1 MNDISSFIIPINEEY
16 PQGVDCR
23 HGEWSAT
30 FYQLKDLRNTLRNE
44 ERQALSIDD
53 IYAGYSDWRK
63 LHDGSVELIEKAS
76 KDLEVIAWIIEASI
90 RLQGFQGL
98 ANSLRLL
105 QAILSDFWPNLY
117 PKDEDGFE
125 STLFPLTGLNGVSS
139 DGALIM
145 PLRMAPLFPASE
157 CISLLDC
164 IKAFE
169 VSETKDPKK
178 KEALKQK
185 GLPDY
190 EQLQAQVAN
199 LGVDNHRQ
207 AISDIQSCLDTYSEI
222 DQFLVDQCGHDS
234 PPSSLIKSLLTEALE
249 RATHLSGYVDSTLSN
264 DHGDQHSSETEPL
277 EHTSAERT
285 YSEFNINAYQPASRH
300 DAFILIR
307 KLIVFFKETEPHSP
321 IAYNLER
328 INRWGDLSLPEL
340 IGELITDES
349 ARANFNKITGVEV
362 INK

>member
-1 MNDISSFIIPINEEY
+1 MDIPSLVLPISEDA
-16 PQGVDCR
+16 PQGVDIR
-23 HGEWSAT
+23 IGEWSSE
-30 FYQLKDLRNTLRNE
+30 FYLLKDLRNSLRNE

-53 IYAGYSDWRK
+53 IYAGYSHWHK
-63 LHDGSVELIEKAS
+63 LYDGSVKLLETAS
-76 KDLEVIAWIIEASI
+76 KDIELIAWIIEASI
-90 RLQGFQGL
+90 RLQGFHGL
-98 ANSLRLL
+98 ASSLQLL
-105 QAILSDFWPNLY
+105 QSVLLEYWPNLY

-145 PLRMAPLFPASE
+145 PLRMAPLFASADS
-157 CISLLDC
+157 ISLLDC

-190 EQLQAQVAN
+190 EQLQAKVVN
-199 LGVDNHRQ
+199 LGFANHQQ
-207 AISDIQSCLDTYSEI
+207 AITAIQTCLQVYQEI

-234 PPSSLIKSLLTEALE
+234 PPSSLIKSILTEALE
-249 RATHLSGYVDSTLSN
+249 RAIHLSGYVDS
-264 DHGDQHSSETEPL
+264 SSVSEGPHENTP
-277 EHTSAERT
+277 SAELLQQEPAEQPT
-285 YSEFNINAYQPASRH
+285 LAFNINAYQPASR
-300 DAFILIR
+300 DEAFMLIR

-362 INK
+362 IKK

>member
-1 MNDISSFIIPINEEY
+1 MIDIPSLILPISAEY

-23 HGEWSAT
+23 QGEWSST
-30 FYQLKDLRNTLRNE
+30 FYQLKDIRNTLRNE
-44 ERQALSIDD
+44 ERQSLSIDD
-53 IYAGYSDWRK
+53 IYAGYSDWQK
-63 LHDGSVELIEKAS
+63 LYDGSVELIDKAS

-90 RLQGFQGL
+90 RLEGFQGL
-98 ANSLRLL
+98 SNSFRLL
-105 QAILSDFWPNLY
+105 HGILSTFWPNLY

-145 PLRMAPLFPASE
+145 PLRMAPLFSTSE

-199 LGVDNHRQ
+199 LGVENHRQ
-207 AISDIQSCLDTYSEI
+207 AVSDIQACLNIYSEI

-249 RATHLSGYVDSTLSN
+249 RATHLSGYVDDSLGNENSDQSNPEIESTLHN
-264 DHGDQHSSETEPL
+264 
-277 EHTSAERT
+277 SAEKAC
-285 YSEFNINAYQPASRH
+285 SEFNLNAYHPASRNE
-300 DAFILIR
+300 AFILIR